1 MLSVGSNLH
10 DRLQPKN
17 KDGLADEEQH
27 KQVTDGHYQIE
38 PQSGDRLMSTEN
50 LLTHDDLAVRIRS
63 TGKTVANRYYR
74 APEDFPPVL
83 KVPGCRGPRFR
94 PQDVDVW
101 ISGLAGKT
109 ENRSTKLPLSVPP
122 PSDHAA
128 AKRPR
133 GRPRL
138 ASVAQRQKMQSGHQ
152 KTGGPARSQTGP
164 RWPLPGLNAD
174 DTPILAEGG
183 AK

>member
-1 MLSVGSNLH
+1 
-10 DRLQPKN
+10 
-17 KDGLADEEQH
+17 
-27 KQVTDGHYQIE
+27 
-38 PQSGDRLMSTEN
+38 MSTKN
-50 LLTHDDLAVRIRS
+50 LLTLDDLAVRIRS
-63 TGKTVANRYYR
+63 TAKTVANRYYR

-101 ISGLAGKT
+101 IYSLAGKT
-109 ENRSTKLPLSVPP
+109 ENRSTKLPLSAPP

-138 ASVAQRQKMQSGHQ
+138 ASVTQRRRAQSAHQ
-152 KTGGPARSQTGP
+152 KPEDVA
-164 RWPLPGLNAD
+164 
-174 DTPILAEGG
+174 
-183 AK
+183 